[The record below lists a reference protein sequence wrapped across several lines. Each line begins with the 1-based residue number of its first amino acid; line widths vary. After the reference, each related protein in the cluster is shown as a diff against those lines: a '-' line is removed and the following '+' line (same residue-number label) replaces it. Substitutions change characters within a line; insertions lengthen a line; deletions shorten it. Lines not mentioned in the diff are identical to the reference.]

1 MDLQKELQDSHAR
14 FNAGMAKLQEAFQ
27 AENKAMHEKFA
38 ELEKTEH
45 EKKAKEMDAIIA
57 EASEKLKKGNNGKAV
72 GKQ

>member
-1 MDLQKELQDSHAR
+1 
-14 FNAGMAKLQEAFQ
+14 MAKLQEAFQ

-38 ELEKTEH
+38 ELEKAEH